1 VTFAELMAA
10 AAAIP
15 DEAMGQ
21 AWRWRDGGEEL
32 QVRDAFYQCLQ
43 EEQAALSTAV
53 SLPESTAIL
62 ALAQRA
68 AGDLCGLL
76 AGQPAEL
83 LDAVPTPGEWS
94 IRRTLQHV
102 IETEQNYRANTAYA
116 LARTDAEPLS
126 LDPSRRPRLDPAE
139 VAGDGNAI
147 VARLLH
153 ARDDTDAGVG
163 GGSAL
168 APAEMLRPTTW
179 AGHEVDV
186 RFRLH
191 RFASHLVEHTIQ
203 CDKALAAMRRPPGE
217 ARRIVRATWATR
229 GAHQRATAP
238 GRVEELDAAHGAR
251 LSSILD

>member
-1 VTFAELMAA
+1 M
-10 AAAIP
+10 
-15 DEAMGQ
+15 
-21 AWRWRDGGEEL
+21 
-32 QVRDAFYQCLQ
+32 
-43 EEQAALSTAV
+43 
-53 SLPESTAIL
+53 PESTAIL

-83 LDAVPTPGEWS
+83 LDAVPAPGEWS

-102 IETEQNYRANTAYA
+102 VETEQNYHANTAHA
-116 LARTDAEPLS
+116 LTRTDAEPLA
-126 LDPSRRPRLDPAE
+126 LLPARRPQLDPAE

-147 VARLLH
+147 VARLLR
-153 ARDDTDAGVG
+153 ARDETDAGMG
-163 GGSAL
+163 GGSGL

-179 AGHEVDV
+179 VRHEVDV

-191 RFASHLVEHTIQ
+191 RLASHLVEHTIQ
-203 CDKALAAMRRPPGE
+203 CDKALATMRRPPGE

-229 GAHQRATAP
+229 GAHQRATP
-238 GRVEELDAAHGAR
+238 LERLEELDDAHQAR